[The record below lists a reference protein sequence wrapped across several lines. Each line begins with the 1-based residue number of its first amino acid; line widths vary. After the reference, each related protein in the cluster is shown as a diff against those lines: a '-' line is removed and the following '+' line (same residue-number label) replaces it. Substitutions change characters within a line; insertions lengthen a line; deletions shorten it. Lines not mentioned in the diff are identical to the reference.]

1 MTPNFEEILLELSY
15 RVPTG
20 IVDLTN
26 EEHLDELVTI
36 LEERGIYNSQA
47 INGLREKTKKS
58 PVKISKDDILN
69 KTVKN
74 TDTKKDIKVSTALAY
89 KDNKKPGP
97 QLEEYQKLKDK
108 ISIRY

>member
-36 LEERGIYNSQA
+36 LEEKRIYNSQA
-47 INGLREKTKKS
+47 INALREKAKSKPKAPAKK
-58 PVKISKDDILN
+58 VLN
-69 KTVKN
+69 K
-74 TDTKKDIKVSTALAY
+74 IKPKSTSSVPNAGETLVV
-89 KDNKKPGP
+89 NKK
-97 QLEEYQKLKDK
+97 KWSS
-108 ISIRY
+108 ISR